1 MTQKKLRKTGL
12 DMLGDA
18 PWGTHFCQF
27 YRNREDLIEILVPY
41 FAAGL
46 HNNEYCMWVTAG
58 PLDEE
63 PAREAIARVVPD
75 LDRYLEKGQIEILPD
90 HQWYLRDG
98 DH

>member
-1 MTQKKLRKTGL
+1 
-12 DMLGDA
+12 
-18 PWGTHFCQF
+18 
-27 YRNREDLIEILVPY
+27 
-41 FAAGL
+41 
-46 HNNEYCMWVTAG
+46 MWVTAG